1 MSRNRVR
8 PFGNP
13 AYTVVASSRHVVQH
27 PCVIMEKVSRDEWK
41 FVGQDRRMS
50 IRECLQIQG
59 FPKDFYLDFQTVG
72 DAYTAIGNAVPP
84 PLAEHIAQL
93 IKEELTND

>member
-1 MSRNRVR
+1 
-8 PFGNP
+8 
-13 AYTVVASSRHVVQH
+13 
-27 PCVIMEKVSRDEWK
+27 MEKVSRDEWK

-93 IKEELTND
+93 IKEALTNV